1 MQRRIQRS
9 GTAVPPPPGE
19 GRASSAQRAY
29 AAVRRMAMDFELR
42 PGERLG
48 ETELAE
54 RLQISRTPLR
64 EALNRLTAEGLL
76 VALPQRGFAARE
88 LDPQEVF
95 ELYEARAEVEGAITR
110 LAAERARDQ
119 GLADLEAFL
128 RESVA
133 QPDESEID
141 HLMRLDVGFH
151 QRLARLAGNAELTR
165 ILENLNDRIHFM
177 RWINMEGRRR
187 ATQSEHLR
195 ILELVQARDAAAAV
209 EQMRRHI
216 SLRQDQIIEM
226 IRKGYAHIYTAHLN
240 DNHAAQ

>member
-1 MQRRIQRS
+1 MQDT
-9 GTAVPPPPGE
+9 GAVATRGE
-19 GRASSAQRAY
+19 GRASSAQHAY
-29 AAVRRMAMDFELR
+29 AAVRRMAMTFALR
-42 PGERLG
+42 PGERIG

-54 RLQISRTPLR
+54 RLAISRTPLR
-64 EALNRLTAEGLL
+64 EALNRLVAEGLL

-88 LDPQEVF
+88 LDPQAVF
-95 ELYEARAEVEGAITR
+95 ELYEARAEIEATITR
-110 LAAERARDQ
+110 LAARRADDQ
-119 GLADLEAFL
+119 GLQGLEAFL

-151 QRLARLAGNAELTR
+151 QKLAGLARNRELAR

-195 ILELVQARDAAAAV
+195 ILERLQARDETAAAEA
-209 EQMRRHI
+209 MRRHI

-226 IRKGYAHIYTAHLN
+226 IRKGYAHIYTAHLPH
-240 DNHAAQ
+240 NHAGQ